1 MALAKDRIRERHIDS
16 LQGWLGY
23 QRMRYRCHECG
34 ETYYPLDEEL
44 TLSQESRMSVQK
56 EKQLALL
63 AVHMPYE
70 ETKKVYE
77 ELTRLK
83 TGRMTAHRTVQRL
96 GAVMEKAPA
105 AVVAEPAK
113 QDSQTRRHVTAD
125 GVMIR
130 IREEGWKEAKVGSV
144 YEVDHER
151 KAREIRYAATLAD
164 RETFGHQLYRLAGEP
179 EAAVT
184 RWMTFISDAAR
195 WLDEL
200 RDLSFP
206 LATRIVDFWHVT
218 EYLWKVANAFYEE
231 GSGKAK
237 AWAHEKIRLLRRGQV
252 KLIEISLAH
261 MKAGTKMQREILN
274 ATQTYFENHS
284 HQMDYPRYEAMGLHI
299 GSGIAEAACKF
310 VIQTRFKRC
319 GMRWSRGGAER
330 LLRLRQTYL
339 NNQWDALL
347 GASKN

>member
-1 MALAKDRIRERHIDS
+1 
-16 LQGWLGY
+16 
-23 QRMRYRCHECG
+23 MRYRCHECG
-34 ETYYPLDEEL
+34 GTYYPLDAEL
-44 TLSQESRMSVQK
+44 ALSQKSRMSVQK

-77 ELTRLK
+77 ELTRQK
-83 TGRMTAHRTVQRL
+83 TARMTAHRTVQRI
-96 GAVMEKAPA
+96 GAAMEKEPA
-105 AVVAEPAK
+105 TAVVEPAK

-144 YEVDHER
+144 YEVDSER
-151 KAREIRYAATLAD
+151 KAVAIQYTATVAD
-164 RETFGHQLYRLAGEP
+164 RETFGRQLYRLAGEP

-237 AWAHEKIRLLRRGQV
+237 AWAHEKIRLLRHGSAS
-252 KLIEISLAH
+252 LIEISLAH
-261 MKAGTKMQREILN
+261 MKPRTKLQREVLN
-274 ATQTYFENHS
+274 ATQTYFQNHS
-284 HQMDYPRYEAMGLHI
+284 HQMDYPRYEALGLHI

-319 GMRWSRGGAER
+319 GMRWSRAGAES

-339 NNQWDALL
+339 NDQWDNLL
-347 GASKN
+347 EASKN

>member
-1 MALAKDRIRERHIDS
+1 
-16 LQGWLGY
+16 
-23 QRMRYRCHECG
+23 
-34 ETYYPLDEEL
+34 
-44 TLSQESRMSVQK
+44 MSTQK

-70 ETKKVYE
+70 ETKKVCE

-96 GAVMEKAPA
+96 GAAKKKEPA
-105 AVVAEPAK
+105 GAVIEPAK
-113 QDSQTRRHVTAD
+113 PDSRTRRHVTAD

-144 YEVDHER
+144 YEVDSER
-151 KAREIRYAATLAD
+151 KAIGIQYTATVEN

-179 EAAVT
+179 EAATT
-184 RWMTFISDAAR
+184 RWITFISDAAR

-206 LATRIVDFWHVT
+206 FATRIVDFWHVT

-231 GSGKAK
+231 GSGKAA
-237 AWAHEKIRLLRRGQV
+237 AWAHEKIRRLRQGEA
-252 KLIEISLAH
+252 KLIETALAH
-261 MKAGTKMQREILN
+261 MKPRTKLQREVLK

-319 GMRWSRGGAER
+319 GMRWSRDGAEN

-339 NNQWDALL
+339 NNQWDTLL
-347 GASKN
+347 EASKN